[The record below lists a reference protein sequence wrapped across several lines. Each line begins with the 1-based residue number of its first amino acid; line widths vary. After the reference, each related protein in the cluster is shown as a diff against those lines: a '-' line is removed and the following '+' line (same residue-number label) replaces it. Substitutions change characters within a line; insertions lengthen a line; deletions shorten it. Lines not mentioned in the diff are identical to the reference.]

1 MADEQEHTGGM
12 IALVP
17 ADPGALAVDGGDP
30 TEQLHL
36 TLAFLGNDVSSFSD
50 ATREALAKRVGEMSR
65 DLPPVEAR
73 IMGHALWNPDGGPD
87 GDMDA
92 CAVYQVQ
99 PHPDIDRAR
108 QYSWDMASATLGA
121 DWPEQ
126 FHGFLPHVTAGYGLE
141 PSSLKY
147 TGPVLFDKIRLA
159 LGGESQ
165 DFPLGGRLSGAELDR
180 AFSDKENVVEMAAK
194 TIEEAPPE
202 ADAEP
207 PKLDENSGIP
217 VTFPVIIVEGM
228 ETSDGR
234 FIEPGALGHRALPLP
249 ILAQTRNPEGG
260 DGHAGA
266 DVIGRL
272 DTLERVAGSEITDK
286 ETGKP
291 FPEGV
296 FVWRGTGFIDPEAA
310 GTKLA
315 QKGYLTGN
323 SADLSDVEAEFV
335 WGEAA
340 EDDGTKGPQQIR
352 MTSGKIAATTLV
364 PIPAF
369 AQAYV
374 QIDGETITPTEEAIT
389 AGAAP
394 AWVAAEVGDD
404 CFLCAAGIPEGFAVQ
419 KVTEIVAGAAPTSL
433 LPPAHAFADPVLDGP
448 TPLTLDDSSVPG
460 FVEVYGHLATWGTC
474 HTGFAGQC
482 VTPPRSRQDY
492 GYFNV
497 GAVRTRDVDEVK
509 VVAAGHITM
518 GEGGHAGIKMS
529 AADAAAFYDN
539 VNTVVADVTAGE
551 DAFGIWVHGV
561 VRRSATPEQVEAL
574 RAAPLSGDWRT
585 IDGSLELVAALAVN
599 SGGFPIPRARVAS
612 GVPMSLVAAGAV
624 PQPVANAEFETR
636 EPVATGAVM
645 LDYDVLADAIAK
657 RLNGEVTI
665 RLNEETAR
673 RGAALREEIFAAR
686 GQQLRDAFFGDKRE
700 MLAWELEFAPTP
712 EQIEFAR
719 KNWVEKAGGLPSYI
733 KRIAKHL
740 QKKGMEEGQAIATAK
755 NAADKMCKTGDVNF
769 PGKQDV
775 NAGSRAEACAAIK
788 DWDRKRKAS

>member
-1 MADEQEHTGGM
+1 MSEQQEHTGGM

-17 ADPGALAVDGGDP
+17 ADPGSLAVDGGDP

-36 TLAFLGNDVSSFSD
+36 TLAFLGEDVSTFSD
-50 ATREALAKRVGEMSR
+50 ATREALMQRVSEMAR
-65 DLPPVEAR
+65 DLTPVDAR

-87 GDMDA
+87 GDMEA

-108 QYSWDMASATLGA
+108 QYSWDMAAATLGA

-126 FHGFLPHVTAGYGLE
+126 FHGFLPHVTAGFGMD
-141 PSSLKY
+141 PSALTY
-147 TGPVLFDKIRLA
+147 VGPVRFDTIRLA
-159 LGGESQ
+159 LGGESL
-165 DFPLGGRLSGAELDR
+165 DFALGGIEHPDAQR
-180 AFSDKENVVEMAAK
+180 AFSEKENAMEMAAK
-194 TIEEAPPE
+194 TVEEAPPE

-234 FIEPGALGHRALPLP
+234 FIEPGALDHRALPLP

-272 DTLERVAGSEITDK
+272 DTLERVDGSEITDK

-296 FVWRGTGFIDPEAA
+296 FVWRGTGFIDPDAA

-335 WGEAA
+335 WGDA
-340 EDDGTKGPQQIR
+340 EDDDGTKGPQQIR

-374 QIDGETITPTEEAIT
+374 QIDGETVTPNEETIT
-389 AGAAP
+389 AAAAP

-404 CFLCAAGIPEGFAVQ
+404 CFLCAAGIPEGFAAQ
-419 KVTEIVAGAAPTSL
+419 QVTEIVAGAAPEVL
-433 LPPAHAFADPVLDGP
+433 LPLAEMFTDPGLSGP
-448 TPLTLDDSSVPG
+448 TPLTLLDAEADFG
-460 FVEVYGHLATWGTC
+460 YIEVVGHLATWGTC

-497 GAVRTRDVDEVK
+497 GAVRALAENGEK
-509 VVAAGHITM
+509 VTVAAGHITM

-529 AADAAAFYDN
+529 AAAAAAFYDN

-551 DAFGIWVHGV
+551 DAYGIWVHGV

-612 GVPMSLVAAGAV
+612 GVPMALVAAGAV
-624 PQPVANAEFETR
+624 PQPVANPEFEER
-636 EPVATGAVM
+636 EPIATGAVM

-657 RLNGEVTI
+657 RLNGEITI
-665 RLNEETAR
+665 RLSDETVK
-673 RGAALREEIFAAR
+673 RGEALREALHSTRAT
-686 GQQLRDAFFGDKRE
+686 QLRDA
-700 MLAWELEFAPTP
+700 MLGEHAD
-712 EQIEFAR
+712 
-719 KNWVEKAGGLPSYI
+719 
-733 KRIAKHL
+733 HL
-740 QKKGMEEGQAIATAK
+740 
-755 NAADKMCKTGDVNF
+755 
-769 PGKQDV
+769 
-775 NAGSRAEACAAIK
+775 RAVLT
-788 DWDRKRKAS
+788 R

>member
-1 MADEQEHTGGM
+1 MADEQDHTGGM

-30 TEQLHL
+30 ADQLHL
-36 TLAFLGNDVSSFSD
+36 TLAYLGNDVSGLSED
-50 ATREALAKRVGEMSR
+50 VVAALKAHVGQFAQ
-65 DLPPVEAR
+65 DVEPLETR

-87 GDMDA
+87 GDMDP
-92 CAVYQVQ
+92 CAIYQVQ
-99 PHPDIDRAR
+99 AEDHIDSAR
-108 QYSWDMASATLGA
+108 WYARDMASNVMGA
-121 DWPEQ
+121 DFPEQ
-126 FHGFLPHVTAGYGLE
+126 HPGFLPHVTAGYGIE
-141 PSSLKY
+141 PSALSY
-147 TGPVLFDKIRLA
+147 AGPVTFDRVRLA
-159 LGGESQ
+159 LGNEVT
-165 DFPLGGRLSGAELDR
+165 DFPLTGMHSVYTTEGGWQMA
-180 AFSDKENVVEMAAK
+180 AAK
-194 TIEEAPPE
+194 TIEPAPPE

-207 PKLDENSGIP
+207 PKLDENSGIA
-217 VTFPVIIVEGM
+217 VTFPVIIVEGL

-234 FIEPGALGHRALPLP
+234 FIEPGALSHRALPLP

-272 DTLERVAGSEITDK
+272 DTLERVDGSEITDK

-323 SADLSDVEAEFV
+323 SADLSDVEAEFLFDESED
-335 WGEAA
+335 GE
-340 EDDGTKGPQQIR
+340 GVQQIR

-374 QIDGETITPTEEAIT
+374 QIDGQIVEPAEDAL
-389 AGAAP
+389 AASASP

-419 KVTEIVAGAAPTSL
+419 RVTEIVAGAAPTPL
-433 LPPAHAFADPVLDGP
+433 LPPAHAFADPVLGGP
-448 TPLTLDDSSVPG
+448 TPLTLDDNSVPG

-529 AADAAAFYDN
+529 ATDAAAFYDN
-539 VNTVVADVTAGE
+539 INTVVADVTAGE
-551 DAFGIWVHGV
+551 DKFGIWVHGV
-561 VRRSATPEQVEAL
+561 VRLSATPEQVEAL

-612 GVPMSLVAAGAV
+612 GVPMALVAAGAV
-624 PQPVANAEFETR
+624 PQPVTNPEFEEK
-636 EPVATGAVM
+636 EPVASGAVM

-665 RLNEETAR
+665 RLSEETVK
-673 RGAALREEIFAAR
+673 RGEALREA
-686 GQQLRDAFFGDKRE
+686 L
-700 MLAWELEFAPTP
+700 
-712 EQIEFAR
+712 
-719 KNWVEKAGGLPSYI
+719 NS
-733 KRIAKHL
+733 
-740 QKKGMEEGQAIATAK
+740 
-755 NAADKMCKTGDVNF
+755 
-769 PGKQDV
+769 
-775 NAGSRAEACAAIK
+775 SRATTLREAMLGEYADGLRATLS
-788 DWDRKRKAS
+788 R

>member
-17 ADPGALAVDGGDP
+17 ADPGSLAVDGGDP
-30 TEQLHL
+30 ADELHL
-36 TLAFLGNDVSSFSD
+36 TLAYLGNDVAGMSE
-50 ATREALAKRVGEMSR
+50 AMREALTAHVAQFSQ
-65 DLPPVEAR
+65 DVEPLETR

-87 GDMDA
+87 GDMEP
-92 CAVYQVQ
+92 CAIYQVQ
-99 PHPDIDRAR
+99 DDERINSAR
-108 QYSWDMASATLGA
+108 MYAQDMAAMVMGA
-121 DWPEQ
+121 DFPQ
-126 FHGFLPHVTAGYGLE
+126 QHPGFLPHVTAGYGIQ
-141 PSSLKY
+141 PSALSY
-147 TGPVLFDKIRLA
+147 AGPVTFDRVRLA
-159 LGGESQ
+159 LGGDVT
-165 DFPLGGRLSGAELDR
+165 DFPLSGMHSVYTTEGGWQ
-180 AFSDKENVVEMAAK
+180 MAATK

-217 VTFPVIIVEGM
+217 VTFPVIIVEGL

-234 FIEPGALGHRALPLP
+234 YIEAGALSHRALPLP

-272 DTLERVAGSEITDK
+272 DTLERVDGSEVIDK

-291 FPEGV
+291 FGEGV

-323 SADLSDVEAEFV
+323 SADLSDVEAEFLFDESED
-335 WGEAA
+335 GE
-340 EDDGTKGPQQIR
+340 GVQQIR

-374 QIDGETITPTEEAIT
+374 QIDGETVEPNEEAIT

-394 AWVAAEVGDD
+394 AWLAAEVGDE
-404 CFLCAAGIPEGFAVQ
+404 CFLCTAGIPEGFAVKQ
-419 KVTEIVAGAAPTSL
+419 VTEIVAAATPIAAK
-433 LPPAHAFADPVLDGP
+433 LPPTHAFADPVLDGP
-448 TPLTLDDSSVPG
+448 TALTLDEDSIPG

-518 GEGGHAGIKMS
+518 GEGGHAGLKLS
-529 AADAAAFYDN
+529 AMEAVAHYDN
-539 VNTVVADVTAGE
+539 INTVVADVTAGE

-561 VRRSATPEQVEAL
+561 IRLSATPQQIDAL
-574 RAAPLSGDWRT
+574 RASPLSGDWRP

-612 GVPMSLVAAGAV
+612 GVPMALVAAGVV
-624 PQPVANAEFETR
+624 PQPETNAEFENR
-636 EPVATGAVM
+636 EPVATGAVV

-657 RLNGEVTI
+657 RLNGEITI
-665 RLNEETAR
+665 RINEETQAR
-673 RGAALREEIFAAR
+673 GEALRAAINGDR
-686 GQQLRDAFFGDKRE
+686 AAELRDGLLGPRADQLRA
-700 MLAWELEFAPTP
+700 ELTSF
-712 EQIEFAR
+712 
-719 KNWVEKAGGLPSYI
+719 
-733 KRIAKHL
+733 
-740 QKKGMEEGQAIATAK
+740 
-755 NAADKMCKTGDVNF
+755 
-769 PGKQDV
+769 
-775 NAGSRAEACAAIK
+775 
-788 DWDRKRKAS
+788 

>member
-1 MADEQEHTGGM
+1 MADQQEHTGGM

-30 TEQLHL
+30 ADQLHL
-36 TLAFLGNDVSSFSD
+36 TLAYLGNDVS
-50 ATREALAKRVGEMSR
+50 ALSEDVRAALKAHVGQFAQDVEP
-65 DLPPVEAR
+65 LEAR

-87 GDMDA
+87 GDMEP
-92 CAVYQVQ
+92 CAIYQVQ
-99 PHPDIDRAR
+99 DDDRIDSAR
-108 QYSWDMASATLGA
+108 YYARDMASMVMGA
-121 DWPEQ
+121 DFPEQ
-126 FHGFLPHVTAGYGLE
+126 HPGFLPHVTAGYGIE
-141 PSSLKY
+141 PSVLSY
-147 TGPVLFDKIRLA
+147 AGPVTFDRVRLA
-159 LGGESQ
+159 LGGEVT
-165 DFPLGGRLSGAELDR
+165 DFPLTGMHSVYTTEGGWQMA
-180 AFSDKENVVEMAAK
+180 AAK

-207 PKLDENSGIP
+207 PKLDENSGIA
-217 VTFPVIIVEGM
+217 VTFPVIIVEGL

-234 FIEPGALGHRALPLP
+234 FIEPGALSHRALPLP

-272 DTLERVAGSEITDK
+272 DTLERVDGSEITDK

-323 SADLSDVEAEFV
+323 SADLSDVEAEFLFDDSED
-335 WGEAA
+335 GE
-340 EDDGTKGPQQIR
+340 GVQQIR

-374 QIDGETITPTEEAIT
+374 QIDGETVEPAEDAL
-389 AGAAP
+389 AASASP

-404 CFLCAAGIPEGFAVQ
+404 CFLCAAGIPEGFAAQ
-419 KVTEIVAGAAPTSL
+419 QVTEIVASTVPTSL
-433 LPPAHAFADPVLDGP
+433 LPPAHAFADPVLSGP
-448 TPLTLDDSSVPG
+448 TPLTLDDNSVPG

-497 GAVRTRDVDEVK
+497 GAVRTHDVDEVK

-551 DAFGIWVHGV
+551 DAYGIWVHGV
-561 VRRSATPEQVEAL
+561 VRRSATFEQVEAL
-574 RAAPLSGDWRT
+574 RAAPLSGDWRN

-612 GVPMSLVAAGAV
+612 GVPTALVAAGAV
-624 PQPVANAEFETR
+624 PQPVANPEFEER

-645 LDYDVLADAIAK
+645 LDYDVLAEAIAK
-657 RLNGEVTI
+657 RLNGEITV
-665 RLNEETAR
+665 RLSDETVK
-673 RGAALREEIFAAR
+673 RGEALREALNSAR
-686 GQQLRDAFFGDKRE
+686 ATQLRDA
-700 MLAWELEFAPTP
+700 MLGEHAD
-712 EQIEFAR
+712 
-719 KNWVEKAGGLPSYI
+719 
-733 KRIAKHL
+733 HL
-740 QKKGMEEGQAIATAK
+740 
-755 NAADKMCKTGDVNF
+755 
-769 PGKQDV
+769 
-775 NAGSRAEACAAIK
+775 RAMLT
-788 DWDRKRKAS
+788 R